1 MEEASGMWKGSAAIQ
16 GGLDSLEEK
25 ANKKLIKFRKVRCK
39 SLDQERR
46 SLLQCVQAMS
56 WLTGEQL
63 CEKVPGALAGSKL
76 NEGLDYTPLL
86 STLWTVSPILHPVLS
101 SQYQTVSWTEFSVGP
116 P

>member
-25 ANKKLIKFRKVRCK
+25 ANRKLIKFRKVRCK
-39 SLDQERR
+39 SLDQGRR
-46 SLLQCVQAMS
+46 SPLQCLQAVS

-63 CEKVPGALAGSKL
+63 CKKVPGALAGSKL

-101 SQYQTVSWTEFSVGP
+101 SQYQTFSWTEFSVGP